1 MNQVARP
8 TGVSVIAWGWIITGG
23 LMGFSGVMALLALS
37 FMPAILS
44 QPELESQMPAGF
56 WPMMSMFRYFTLLVL
71 VQLAVAVVAVV
82 AGIQFLKL
90 RSWARTVLEVIAWLS
105 VIYVIGFGVFW
116 LFMWSTISGQLPQ
129 EGAPFD
135 SRTFEIFGLVMGA
148 FVTLVFAV
156 SLGITIKY
164 LRGKVV
170 RGAIQHATE

>member
-37 FMPAILS
+37 FMPILI

-56 WPMMSMFRYFTLLVL
+56 GPMMSMFRYFTLLVL

-82 AGIQFLKL
+82 TGIQFLKL
-90 RSWARTVLEVIAWLS
+90 RSWARTVLEVISWLS

>member
-1 MNQVARP
+1 
-8 TGVSVIAWGWIITGG
+8 
-23 LMGFSGVMALLALS
+23 MGFSGVMALLALS

-56 WPMMSMFRYFTLLVL
+56 GPMMSMFRYFTLLVL

-90 RSWARTVLEVIAWLS
+90 RSWARTVLEVISWLS